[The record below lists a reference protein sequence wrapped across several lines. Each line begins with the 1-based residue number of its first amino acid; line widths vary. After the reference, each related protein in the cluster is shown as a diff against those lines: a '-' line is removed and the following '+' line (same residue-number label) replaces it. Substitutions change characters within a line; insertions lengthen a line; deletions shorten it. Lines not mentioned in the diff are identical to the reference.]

1 VVQVPHVSLPIILH
15 LHVLNLVFEYL
26 PQLSILNSLNLIY
39 FRCWHCRFE
48 ADFNISP
55 FLCCLLEIDDLAVI
69 SSLDKTQ
76 SIVPM
81 RREVVLLDFID
92 NFGEPQLNLL
102 VLETDNLNASALDTY
117 LEKIFIMRIELSH
130 IGHDVWNHRAYKST
144 LA

>member
-1 VVQVPHVSLPIILH
+1 
-15 LHVLNLVFEYL
+15 
-26 PQLSILNSLNLIY
+26 
-39 FRCWHCRFE
+39 
-48 ADFNISP
+48 
-55 FLCCLLEIDDLAVI
+55 
-69 SSLDKTQ
+69 
-76 SIVPM
+76 M

-117 LEKIFIMRIELSH
+117 LEKIFIMRIVVSH